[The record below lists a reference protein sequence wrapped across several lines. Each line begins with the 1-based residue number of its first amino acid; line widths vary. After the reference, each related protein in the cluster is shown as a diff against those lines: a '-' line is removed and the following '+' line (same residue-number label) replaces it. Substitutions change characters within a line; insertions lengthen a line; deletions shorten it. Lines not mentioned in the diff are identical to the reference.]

1 MTTALAAS
9 PNAAA
14 AMAPAPYII
23 CVDDEEDLREP
34 VAAYLREQGIE
45 VDEAGGGAELD
56 LLLAKRTPML
66 VVLDVTMPD
75 EDGFSIA
82 RRLRAAYDNIG
93 VVMLTARRDV
103 IDRVVGLEL
112 GADDYIMKPF
122 EPRELLA
129 RIRSV
134 IRRLAAAAPAPAVTP
149 VSGGALPAGYDED
162 GEALPAAAR
171 SDYHD
176 EFWIPTTRGQI
187 RVPVDTIEWIEA
199 AKDYALLHTPE
210 RSHMIRITMSA
221 LEQGLD
227 PAKMIRV
234 HRSAFVRP
242 MAVQRISAIGRHMAL
257 ELKSGAVV
265 RVGPRHW
272 GEVRHRLKL

>member
-1 MTTALAAS
+1 MSTAA
-9 PNAAA
+9 N
-14 AMAPAPYII
+14 PYII
-23 CVDDEEDLREP
+23 TVDDEEDLREP
-34 VAAYLREQGIE
+34 VAAYLREQGLE

-56 LLLAKRTPML
+56 QILAQRIPAL
-66 VVLDVTMPD
+66 VVLDVTMPI

-82 RRLRAAYDNIG
+82 RRLRASHPAVGII
-93 VVMLTARRDV
+93 MLTARRDV

-134 IRRLAAAAPAPAVTP
+134 ARRLSAEEPVGANDDAEAAADEAPVDT
-149 VSGGALPAGYDED
+149 G
-162 GEALPAAAR
+162 
-171 SDYHD
+171 DYHQ
-176 EFWIPTTRGQI
+176 EFWVPTSRGQI

-199 AKDYALLHTPE
+199 AKDYALLHTAE
-210 RSHMIRITMSA
+210 RSHMIRVTMSA
-221 LEQGLD
+221 LERGLD
-227 PAKMIRV
+227 PTQMIRV

-242 MAVQRISAIGRHMAL
+242 KSVLQINSIGRHMAL
-257 ELKSGAVV
+257 VLRSGATV

-272 GEVRHRLKL
+272 DEVRHRLKH

>member
-1 MTTALAAS
+1 MTTAPELV
-9 PNAAA
+9 
-14 AMAPAPYII
+14 PAPYIVM
-23 CVDDEEDLREP
+23 VDDEEDLREP
-34 VAAYLREQGIE
+34 IAAYLREQGID
-45 VDEAGGGAELD
+45 VGEASGGADLD
-56 LLLAKRTPML
+56 TLLHDRVPAL

-82 RRLRAAYDNIG
+82 RRLRAKYDNIG
-93 VVMLTARRDV
+93 IVMLTARRDV

-134 IRRLAAAAPAPAVTP
+134 LRRLAAAAAPLPVMTSAADRADGLDDDEEDSAPALR
-149 VSGGALPAGYDED
+149 G
-162 GEALPAAAR
+162 
-171 SDYHD
+171 DYHE
-176 EFWIPTTRGQI
+176 EFWIPTSRGQI

-210 RSHMIRITMSA
+210 RSHMIRVTMSA
-221 LEQGLD
+221 LETGLD
-227 PAKMIRV
+227 PKHMIRV

-242 MAVQRISAIGRHMAL
+242 ASVQRVSAIGRHMAL

-272 GEVRHRLKL
+272 SEVRHRLKL

>member
-1 MTTALAAS
+1 MTHVAS
-9 PNAAA
+9 Q
-14 AMAPAPYII
+14 PAPYII
-23 CVDDEEDLREP
+23 VVDDEEDLREP
-34 VAAYLREQGIE
+34 IAAYLREQGID
-45 VDEAGGGAELD
+45 VDEAAGGAPLD
-56 LLLAKRTPML
+56 LLLARRHPAL
-66 VVLDVTMPD
+66 VVLDVTMPG

-82 RRLRAAYDNIG
+82 RRLRASHDTIG
-93 VVMLTARRDV
+93 IVMLTARRDV

-112 GADDYIMKPF
+112 GADENIMKPF

-134 IRRLAAAAPAPAVTP
+134 LRRLAGAAPAA
-149 VSGGALPAGYDED
+149 PAGSSADVDYDNDEEVD
-162 GEALPAAAR
+162 PPRAAR
-171 SDYHD
+171 TDYQD
-176 EFWIPTTRGQI
+176 EFWIPTSRGQV
-187 RVPVDTIEWIEA
+187 RVPIETIEWIEA

-221 LEQGLD
+221 LEAGLD

-242 MAVQRISAIGRHMAL
+242 GSVQRISAIGRHMVL
-257 ELKSGAVV
+257 EMQSGAAV

-272 GEVRHRLKL
+272 GEVRHRLQA

>member
-1 MTTALAAS
+1 MTTA
-9 PNAAA
+9 PDQQT
-14 AMAPAPYII
+14 PAPYIVM
-23 CVDDEEDLREP
+23 VDDEEDLREP
-34 VAAYLREQGIE
+34 IAAYLREQGVE
-45 VDEAGGGAELD
+45 VGEAGGGAELD
-56 LLLAKRTPML
+56 TLLLRRVPAL

-82 RRLRAAYDNIG
+82 RRLRAKYDNIG
-93 VVMLTARRDV
+93 IVMLTARRDV

-134 IRRLAAAAPAPAVTP
+134 LRRLTAVAEAPV
-149 VSGGALPAGYDED
+149 VLNRSDRDLDGDED
-162 GEALPAAAR
+162 EEETSVLRG
-171 SDYHD
+171 DYHE

-210 RSHMIRITMSA
+210 RSHMIRVTMAA
-221 LEQGLD
+221 LEDGLD
-227 PAKMIRV
+227 PQHMIRV

-242 MAVQRISAIGRHMAL
+242 ASVQRVSAIGRHMAL
-257 ELKSGAVV
+257 EMKSGAVV

-272 GEVRHRLKL
+272 SEVRHRLKL

>member
-1 MTTALAAS
+1 MTPSDPGTQR
-9 PNAAA
+9 
-14 AMAPAPYII
+14 APYIVV
-23 CVDDEEDLREP
+23 VDDEEDLREP
-34 VAAYLREQGIE
+34 VAAYLREQGID
-45 VDEAGGGAELD
+45 VDEAGGGAALD
-56 LLLAKRTPML
+56 LLLARRTPAL

-82 RRLRAAYDNIG
+82 RRLRASQDNIG
-93 VVMLTARRDV
+93 IVMLTARRDV

-134 IRRLAAAAPAPAVTP
+134 LRRLAVGTP
-149 VSGGALPAGYDED
+149 NVMVRSSLDIDYDDED
-162 GEALPAAAR
+162 EGDEHRPASRA
-171 SDYHD
+171 DYHD

-187 RVPVDTIEWIEA
+187 RVPVETIEWIEA

-221 LEQGLD
+221 LEDGLD

-242 MAVQRISAIGRHMAL
+242 GSVQRISTIGRHMVL
-257 ELKSGAVV
+257 ELHSGAAV

-272 GEVRHRLKL
+272 GEVRHRLMGKPAL

>member
-1 MTTALAAS
+1 MSNPET
-9 PNAAA
+9 
-14 AMAPAPYII
+14 PYIVM
-23 CVDDEEDLREP
+23 VDDEEDLREP
-34 VAAYLREQGIE
+34 IAEYLREQGLE

-56 LLLAKRTPML
+56 TLLAKRAPAL
-66 VVLDVTMPD
+66 VVLDVTMPV

-82 RRLRAAYDNIG
+82 RRLRADHGNIG
-93 VVMLTARRDV
+93 IVMLTARRDV

-134 IRRLAAAAPAPAVTP
+134 LRRLTAERAAAP
-149 VSGGALPAGYDED
+149 
-162 GEALPAAAR
+162 PAAAPTVNEEGYSFAPR
-171 SDYHD
+171 AADAEYLQ
-176 EFWIPTTRGQI
+176 EFWIPTSRGQI

-199 AKDYALLHTPE
+199 AKDYALLHTGE
-210 RSHMIRITMSA
+210 RSHMIRVTMAA

-227 PAKMIRV
+227 PAMMMRV

-242 MAVQRISAIGRHMAL
+242 NAVLQISAIGRHMAL
-257 ELKSGAVV
+257 VLRSGASV

-272 GEVRHRLKL
+272 DEVRYRLKG

>member
-1 MTTALAAS
+1 MTT
-9 PNAAA
+9 PET
-14 AMAPAPYII
+14 PYIVM
-23 CVDDEEDLREP
+23 VDDEEDLREP
-34 VAAYLREQGIE
+34 VAEYLREQGLE

-56 LLLAKRTPML
+56 TLLEKRSPAL
-66 VVLDVTMPD
+66 VVLDVTMPV

-82 RRLRAAYDNIG
+82 RRLRADHGNIG
-93 VVMLTARRDV
+93 IVMLTARRDV

-134 IRRLAAAAPAPAVTP
+134 LRRLTAERAVPMPAAATPAPAD
-149 VSGGALPAGYDED
+149 DED
-162 GEALPAAAR
+162 GDTIAR
-171 SDYHD
+171 PRVDAEYLQ
-176 EFWIPTTRGQI
+176 EFWIPTSRGQI
-187 RVPVDTIEWIEA
+187 RVPVETIEWIEA
-199 AKDYALLHTPE
+199 AKDYALLHTGE
-210 RSHMIRITMSA
+210 RSHMIRVTMAA

-227 PAKMIRV
+227 PAMMMRV

-242 MAVQRISAIGRHMAL
+242 NAVLQISAIGRHMAL
-257 ELKSGAVV
+257 VLRSGASV

-272 GEVRHRLKL
+272 DEVRYRLKG

>member
-1 MTTALAAS
+1 MTTPAS
-9 PNAAA
+9 PHI
-14 AMAPAPYII
+14 PHIVV
-23 CVDDEEDLREP
+23 VDDEEDLREP
-34 VAAYLREQGIE
+34 VAAYLREQGME
-45 VDEAGGGAELD
+45 VDEAGGGADLD
-56 LLLAKRTPML
+56 VILGRGMPTL

-82 RRLRAAYDNIG
+82 RRLRALNPTIG
-93 VVMLTARRDV
+93 IVMLTARRDV

-134 IRRLAAAAPAPAVTP
+134 LRRLAATAPVAVADNDDEAEAAAPAPRG
-149 VSGGALPAGYDED
+149 SYQE
-162 GEALPAAAR
+162 
-171 SDYHD
+171 
-176 EFWIPTTRGQI
+176 EFWIPTSRGEI

-210 RSHMIRITMSA
+210 RSHMIRITMGA

-227 PAKMIRV
+227 PGQMIRV

-242 MAVQRISAIGRHMAL
+242 GSVLRISAIGRHMVL

-272 GEVRHRLKL
+272 GEVRHRLKA

>member
-1 MTTALAAS
+1 MTISATQNIV
-9 PNAAA
+9 PH
-14 AMAPAPYII
+14 IVV
-23 CVDDEEDLREP
+23 VDDEEDLREP
-34 VAAYLREQGIE
+34 VAAYLREQGME
-45 VDEAGGGAELD
+45 VDEAGGGADLD
-56 LLLAKRTPML
+56 TILARGMPTL

-82 RRLRAAYDNIG
+82 RRLRSMNPTIG
-93 VVMLTARRDV
+93 IVMLTARRDV

-134 IRRLAAAAPAPAVTP
+134 LRRLGAAQVEAAAEPADAVQEE
-149 VSGGALPAGYDED
+149 VAEEGAT
-162 GEALPAAAR
+162 AAR
-171 SDYHD
+171 GYQE
-176 EFWIPTTRGQI
+176 EFWIPTSRGEI

-210 RSHMIRITMSA
+210 RSHMIRITMGA

-227 PAKMIRV
+227 PAQMIRV

-242 MAVQRISAIGRHMAL
+242 GSVLRISAIGRHMVL
-257 ELKSGAVV
+257 ELRSGAVV

-272 GEVRHRLKL
+272 GEVRHRLKA

>member
-1 MTTALAAS
+1 MTT
-9 PNAAA
+9 PET
-14 AMAPAPYII
+14 PYIVM
-23 CVDDEEDLREP
+23 VDDEEDLREP
-34 VAAYLREQGIE
+34 VAAYLREQGLE

-56 LLLAKRTPML
+56 LLLEKRPPAL
-66 VVLDVTMPD
+66 VVLDVTMPV

-82 RRLRAAYDNIG
+82 RRLRADHGNIG
-93 VVMLTARRDV
+93 IVMLTARRDV

-134 IRRLAAAAPAPAVTP
+134 LRRLTAERAAAPPAAAPAPAHE
-149 VSGGALPAGYDED
+149 ED
-162 GEALPAAAR
+162 GYQVAPRAADAE
-171 SDYHD
+171 YLQ
-176 EFWIPTTRGQI
+176 EFWIPTSRGQI
-187 RVPVDTIEWIEA
+187 RVPVETIEWIEA
-199 AKDYALLHTPE
+199 AKDYALLHTGE
-210 RSHMIRITMSA
+210 RSHMIRVTMAA

-227 PAKMIRV
+227 PAMMMRV

-242 MAVQRISAIGRHMAL
+242 NAVLQISAIGRHMAL
-257 ELKSGAVV
+257 VLRSGASV

-272 GEVRHRLKL
+272 DEVRYRLKG

>member
-1 MTTALAAS
+1 MTEIQ
-9 PNAAA
+9 
-14 AMAPAPYII
+14 PAPYIVV
-23 CVDDEEDLREP
+23 VDDEEDLREP
-34 VAAYLREQGIE
+34 IAAYLREQGID
-45 VDEAGGGAELD
+45 VDEASGGGALD
-56 LLLAKRTPML
+56 RLLARRIPAL

-82 RRLRAAYDNIG
+82 RRLRANHGNIG
-93 VVMLTARRDV
+93 IVMLTARRDV

-134 IRRLAAAAPAPAVTP
+134 LRRLVASTPAAMTRSAADIDYDDEEEGEHQPNAAP
-149 VSGGALPAGYDED
+149 SH
-162 GEALPAAAR
+162 
-171 SDYHD
+171 YHD
-176 EFWIPTTRGQI
+176 EFWIPTTHGQI

-221 LEQGLD
+221 LEEALD

-242 MAVQRISAIGRHMAL
+242 GSVQRISTIGRHMVL
-257 ELKSGAVV
+257 ELRSGAAV

-272 GEVRHRLKL
+272 GEVRHQLKA

>member
-1 MTTALAAS
+1 MTTAPELV
-9 PNAAA
+9 
-14 AMAPAPYII
+14 PAPYIVM
-23 CVDDEEDLREP
+23 VDDEEDLREP
-34 VAAYLREQGIE
+34 IAAYLREQGID
-45 VDEAGGGAELD
+45 VGEAGGGADLD
-56 LLLAKRTPML
+56 TLLHDRIPAL

-82 RRLRAAYDNIG
+82 RRLRAKYDNIG
-93 VVMLTARRDV
+93 IVMLTARRDV

-134 IRRLAAAAPAPAVTP
+134 LRRLAAAAPPLPVMTSAADRADGLDDDEEDLAPALR
-149 VSGGALPAGYDED
+149 G
-162 GEALPAAAR
+162 
-171 SDYHD
+171 DYHE
-176 EFWIPTTRGQI
+176 EFWIPTSRGQI

-210 RSHMIRITMSA
+210 RSHMIRVTMSA
-221 LEQGLD
+221 LETGLD
-227 PAKMIRV
+227 PKHMIRV

-242 MAVQRISAIGRHMAL
+242 ASVQRVSAIGRHMAL

-272 GEVRHRLKL
+272 SEVRHRLKL

>member
-1 MTTALAAS
+1 MTTAQ
-9 PNAAA
+9 PNQL
-14 AMAPAPYII
+14 PPHIVV
-23 CVDDEEDLREP
+23 VDDEEDLREP

-45 VDEAGGGAELD
+45 VDEANGGAALD
-56 LLLAKRTPML
+56 TILARRTPAL

-82 RRLRAAYDNIG
+82 RRLRANHGSIG
-93 VVMLTARRDV
+93 IVMLTARRDV

-134 IRRLAAAAPAPAVTP
+134 LRRLAAAAPPEPP
-149 VSGGALPAGYDED
+149 VMTRSTADIDYDDED
-162 GEALPAAAR
+162 EDQPAASRA
-171 SDYHD
+171 DYHD

-187 RVPVDTIEWIEA
+187 RVPVDSIEWIEA

-221 LEQGLD
+221 LEEGLD

-242 MAVQRISAIGRHMAL
+242 GSVHRISTIGRHMVL
-257 ELKSGAVV
+257 ELHSGAAV

-272 GEVRHRLKL
+272 GEVRHRLKA

>member
-1 MTTALAAS
+1 MT
-9 PNAAA
+9 
-14 AMAPAPYII
+14 PAPVSQIAPHI
-23 CVDDEEDLREP
+23 VVVDDEEDLREP
-34 VAAYLREQGIE
+34 VAAYLREQGMD
-45 VDEAGGGAELD
+45 VDEAGGGADLD
-56 LLLAKRTPML
+56 VILARGVPTL

-82 RRLRAAYDNIG
+82 RRLRAMHGNIG
-93 VVMLTARRDV
+93 IVMLTARRDV

-134 IRRLAAAAPAPAVTP
+134 LRRLAAAAPAPAATDEDE
-149 VSGGALPAGYDED
+149 DED
-162 GEALPAAAR
+162 GDAVAVPFRGTYQE
-171 SDYHD
+171 

-210 RSHMIRITMSA
+210 RSHMIRITMGA

-227 PAKMIRV
+227 PVQMIRV

-242 MAVQRISAIGRHMAL
+242 GSVLRISAIGRHMVL
-257 ELKSGAVV
+257 ELRSGAVV

-272 GEVRHRLKL
+272 GEVRHRLKV

>member
-1 MTTALAAS
+1 MST
-9 PNAAA
+9 PE
-14 AMAPAPYII
+14 APYIVM
-23 CVDDEEDLREP
+23 VDDEEDLREP
-34 VAAYLREQGIE
+34 VAEYLREQGLE
-45 VDEAGGGAELD
+45 VDEADGGAELD
-56 LLLAKRTPML
+56 TLLAKRPPAL
-66 VVLDVTMPD
+66 IVLDVTMPI

-82 RRLRAAYDNIG
+82 RRLRADHGNIG
-93 VVMLTARRDV
+93 IVMLTARRDV

-134 IRRLAAAAPAPAVTP
+134 LRRLNAERAIAAPAAPAAP
-149 VSGGALPAGYDED
+149 PADDED
-162 GEALPAAAR
+162 GDTITRPRTDAEYLQ
-171 SDYHD
+171 
-176 EFWIPTTRGQI
+176 EFWIPTSRGQI

-199 AKDYALLHTPE
+199 AKDYALLHTGE
-210 RSHMIRITMSA
+210 RSHMIRVTMAA

-227 PAKMIRV
+227 PAMMMRV

-242 MAVQRISAIGRHMAL
+242 NAVLQISAIGRHMAL
-257 ELKSGAVV
+257 VLRSGASV

-272 GEVRHRLKL
+272 DEVRYRLKG

>member
-1 MTTALAAS
+1 MTSPAS
-9 PNAAA
+9 TQ
-14 AMAPAPYII
+14 PAPRII
-23 CVDDEEDLREP
+23 VVDDEEDLREP
-34 VAAYLREQGIE
+34 VAAYLREQGME
-45 VDEAGGGAELD
+45 VEEAGGGADLD
-56 LLLAKRTPML
+56 VILARGLPTL

-82 RRLRAAYDNIG
+82 RRLRAMDAHIG
-93 VVMLTARRDV
+93 IVMLTARRDV

-134 IRRLAAAAPAPAVTP
+134 LRRLAAAAPAEAVAEP
-149 VSGGALPAGYDED
+149 DVAVEEQAPEGA
-162 GEALPAAAR
+162 PAAR
-171 SDYHD
+171 GYQE
-176 EFWIPTTRGQI
+176 EFWIPTARGEI
-187 RVPVDTIEWIEA
+187 RVPVDT
-199 AKDYALLHTPE
+199 LHTPE
-210 RSHMIRITMSA
+210 RSHMIRITMGA

-227 PAKMIRV
+227 PAQMIRV

-242 MAVQRISAIGRHMAL
+242 GSVLRISAIGRHMVL
-257 ELKSGAVV
+257 ELRSGAVV

-272 GEVRHRLKL
+272 GEVRHRLKA

>member
-1 MTTALAAS
+1 MTT
-9 PNAAA
+9 
-14 AMAPAPYII
+14 PANPHIPHI
-23 CVDDEEDLREP
+23 VVVDDEEDLREP
-34 VAAYLREQGIE
+34 VAAYLREQGME
-45 VDEAGGGAELD
+45 VDEAGGGADLD
-56 LLLAKRTPML
+56 VILGRGMPTL

-82 RRLRAAYDNIG
+82 RRLRALNPTIG
-93 VVMLTARRDV
+93 IVMLTARRDV

-134 IRRLAAAAPAPAVTP
+134 LRRLAATAPVTVADNDDEAEEAPPAPRG
-149 VSGGALPAGYDED
+149 SYQE
-162 GEALPAAAR
+162 
-171 SDYHD
+171 
-176 EFWIPTTRGQI
+176 EFWIPTSRGEI

-210 RSHMIRITMSA
+210 RSHMIRITMGA

-227 PAKMIRV
+227 PAQMIRV

-242 MAVQRISAIGRHMAL
+242 GSVLRISAIGRHMVL

-272 GEVRHRLKL
+272 GEVRHRLKA

>member
-1 MTTALAAS
+1 MTTPASPAAS
-9 PNAAA
+9 P
-14 AMAPAPYII
+14 YII
-23 CVDDEEDLREP
+23 VVDDEEDLREP
-34 VAAYLREQGIE
+34 VAAYLREQGME
-45 VDEAGGGAELD
+45 VDEAGGGADLD
-56 LLLAKRTPML
+56 TLLARRMPTL

-82 RRLRAAYDNIG
+82 RRLRAMNPVIG
-93 VVMLTARRDV
+93 IVMLTARRDV

-134 IRRLAAAAPAPAVTP
+134 LRRLATAAPA
-149 VSGGALPAGYDED
+149 
-162 GEALPAAAR
+162 EAPAADNDDEAPPPR
-171 SDYHD
+171 SQYQE
-176 EFWIPTTRGQI
+176 EFWIPTSRGEI
-187 RVPVDTIEWIEA
+187 RVPVDSIEWIEA

-210 RSHMIRITMSA
+210 RSHMIRITMGA

-227 PAKMIRV
+227 PAQMIRV

-242 MAVQRISAIGRHMAL
+242 GSVLRISAIGRHMVL

-272 GEVRHRLKL
+272 GEVRHRLKA

>member
-1 MTTALAAS
+1 MTTATAT
-9 PNAAA
+9 
-14 AMAPAPYII
+14 PAPHIVV
-23 CVDDEEDLREP
+23 VDDEEDLREP
-34 VAAYLREQGIE
+34 VAAYLREQGID
-45 VDEAGGGAELD
+45 VDEASGGAALD
-56 LLLAKRTPML
+56 TILARRTPAL

-82 RRLRAAYDNIG
+82 RRLRTSHGNIG
-93 VVMLTARRDV
+93 IVMLTARRDV

-134 IRRLAAAAPAPAVTP
+134 LRRLSAAVPTAMTRSESDIDYDDDEETP
-149 VSGGALPAGYDED
+149 PQVDRNS
-162 GEALPAAAR
+162 
-171 SDYHD
+171 YHD

-187 RVPVDTIEWIEA
+187 RVPVDAIEWIEA

-221 LEQGLD
+221 LEEGLD

-242 MAVQRISAIGRHMAL
+242 GSVHRISTIGRHMVL
-257 ELKSGAVV
+257 ELHSGAAV

-272 GEVRHRLKL
+272 GEVRHRLKV